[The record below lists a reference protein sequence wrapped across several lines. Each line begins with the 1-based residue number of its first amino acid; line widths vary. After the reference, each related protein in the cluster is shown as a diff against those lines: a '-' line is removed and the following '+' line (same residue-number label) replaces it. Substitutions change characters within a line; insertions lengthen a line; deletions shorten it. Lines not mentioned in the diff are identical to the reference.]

1 MRPTELAACSLASI
15 SLAVFLVLAWDAV
28 AADILVVSQRNR
40 AFEPREVEMAAGGV
54 IRFEND
60 DGQLMHH
67 VHLASPKF
75 SFDTGEQLPGSKSN
89 VRFTTAGQFTVLCGI
104 HPKMRLAVTVR

>member
-1 MRPTELAACSLASI
+1 MRSSELAACGLASLAT
-15 SLAVFLVLAWDAV
+15 AVFLVLAWDAM
-28 AADILVVSQRNR
+28 AADITVVSQRNR
-40 AFEPREVEMAAGGV
+40 AFQPREVEITTGSV

-67 VHLASPKF
+67 VHMTAPNF
-75 SFDTGEQLPGSKSN
+75 SFDTGEQLPGHKAN
-89 VRFTTAGQFTVLCGI
+89 VRFPVAGQFTVLCGI

>member
-1 MRPTELAACSLASI
+1 MRLAELAACGLASLAT
-15 SLAVFLVLAWDAV
+15 AVLLVLAWDA
-28 AADILVVSQRNR
+28 AAANLVVVSQRNR
-40 AFEPREVEMAAGGV
+40 LFQPREVEIAAGGV

-67 VHLASPKF
+67 VHLTSPRF
-75 SFDTGEQLPGSKSN
+75 SFDTGEQLPGNKSD

-104 HPKMRLAVTVR
+104 HPKMRLTVTVR

>member
-1 MRPTELAACSLASI
+1 MRSLELATCGLASI
-15 SLAVFLVLAWDAV
+15 ATAVSLVLAWDAI
-28 AADILVVSQRNR
+28 AADITAVSQRNR
-40 AFEPREVEMAAGGV
+40 AFQPREVEMATGSV

-67 VHLASPKF
+67 VHMTDSKF
-75 SFDTGEQLPGSKSN
+75 SFDTGEQLPGHKAN
-89 VRFTTAGQFTVLCGI
+89 VRFPVAGQFTVLCGI